1 LRIKEIK
8 KIKENNMGMSE
19 SIYLQQIVSN
29 LEKINTKLKK
39 LETIDEDIKSIKN
52 NLRIEK
58 STKNKE

>member
-1 LRIKEIK
+1 
-8 KIKENNMGMSE
+8 MGMSE